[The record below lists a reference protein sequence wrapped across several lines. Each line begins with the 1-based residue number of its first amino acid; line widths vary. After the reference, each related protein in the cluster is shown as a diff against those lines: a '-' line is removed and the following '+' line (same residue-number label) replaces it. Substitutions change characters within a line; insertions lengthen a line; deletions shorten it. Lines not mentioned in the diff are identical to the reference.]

1 MLKTPQ
7 KKEARLPL
15 EILITHLSKNPQGWM
30 QSGSVQHEFH
40 CWLYEPNETLAVS
53 SSFFVPKNAQEW
65 LKNGEKGIS
74 SKVIFGAITGLWLDN
89 YDWTPADPS
98 DFNRCYK
105 LIKQVP
111 EWRQEL
117 YKVSLISKEWKNV
130 VDNWDKLSEMLE
142 NRDKEMYSFMKTLGC

>member
-1 MLKTPQ
+1 MNENFEQNENEALNKTD
-7 KKEARLPL
+7 
-15 EILITHLSKNPQGWM
+15 
-30 QSGSVQHEFH
+30 
-40 CWLYEPNETLAVS
+40 VS
-53 SSFFVPKNAQEW
+53 SSFFIPQNAQEW

-74 SKVIFGAITGLWLDN
+74 SKVMFGAITGLWLDN

-111 EWRQEL
+111 EWKKEL
-117 YKVSLISKEWKNV
+117 HKVSLISNEWKNV
-130 VDNWDKLSEMLE
+130 VENWDKLSEMLE

>member
-1 MLKTPQ
+1 MPKNSSTNPKPQ
-7 KKEARLPL
+7 C
-15 EILITHLSKNPQGWM
+15 
-30 QSGSVQHEFH
+30 VQ
-40 CWLYEPNETLAVS
+40 TDVS

-117 YKVSLISKEWKNV
+117 YKVSLISKEWENV